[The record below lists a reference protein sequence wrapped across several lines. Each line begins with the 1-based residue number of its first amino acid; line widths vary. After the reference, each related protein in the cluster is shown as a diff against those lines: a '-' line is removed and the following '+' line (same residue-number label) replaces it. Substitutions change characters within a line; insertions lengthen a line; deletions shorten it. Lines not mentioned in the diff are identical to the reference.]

1 MATPNSPAQ
10 MQVPAASLLDL
21 CARNDHDDGTRRIT
35 ALGLPSALVAAAASC
50 AAAHGWRPDTLYL
63 GAWALAQSRWTGVD
77 AVEVEEW
84 PTSRRQR
91 VDGGAAQPTGAWLA
105 SIDAAR
111 TSAAALHRD
120 SAPAVAWGVGPASAS
135 AAPRLQLGLDAAAPR
150 LLLARNAG
158 LLDEA
163 TAAEVLE
170 AVAAI
175 AERLADPASWRMLSD
190 IPSLSPRQ
198 REQQRTQWNRPPM
211 PGDPTATVVSLFAR
225 QVAERPEATALTQGG
240 ESLSYAEL
248 DRRATRLASRLQA
261 AGAAP
266 GDVVG
271 VAIDRSILSVVAL
284 LAVLRT
290 GAAYLPLQSTL
301 PDERLAFMVGDA
313 GVHVIVSTTE
323 RADRLP
329 PCARVICAD
338 DPADTVAE
346 GVAVQVAPLA
356 QVAIDAD
363 ALACVIYT
371 SGSTGT
377 PKGTEVLH
385 RGIVRLVIGSDCI
398 ELSPAAVVLH
408 SVPLGLD
415 VSTAEIWGP
424 LLNGGNCVVH
434 DETMLTGPGL
444 ARSVA
449 AHGVTTAFIPV
460 ALFNTLVD
468 GDPMHLG
475 GLRQV
480 FIGGEAISVPH
491 VRRALAALP
500 DVRFVNAYGPTECT
514 TIATAYPIPASLPSA
529 AMTLPIGRPIAD
541 TTAFVTGPTLEL
553 LPAGLIGE
561 LCLGGRGVARGYVGR
576 PELTAERFVP
586 DPFAPAGRLYRTGD
600 RARLLPD
607 GQIDFLGRQDG
618 QIKIR
623 GHRIEIGEIEAALA
637 AQPGLS
643 ANCVV
648 GVKDASGN
656 ARLVAY
662 LVAKAD
668 APPWETLRSALA
680 AQLPEVM
687 VPTAHVWLNAL
698 PLNVNGKVDRRAL
711 PAPSAERPD
720 TAQPYEAPRGAIEQR
735 VADAFARALG
745 IDRVGRRDNFFALG
759 GDSLR
764 VLKVLADLQ
773 KDHTRPLA
781 PQLVFG
787 APTPLDLVAA
797 LAENNGTA
805 RPASRHARPAGGSDD
820 AIAVI
825 AMAGRFPGAA
835 NVEALWESLLA
846 GNESIRHFDEAE
858 LDPWVTP
865 ALRADP
871 AYVRARG
878 VIDDVDLFDA
888 AFFGISAR
896 EAELTDPQQRIFL
909 ELSWECLE
917 RAGYVP
923 DATPGTV
930 GVYGGMNNGTYL
942 QRHLLPRA
950 DLTDAVGEVMLT
962 VANEKDYV
970 ATRVAHRLDLT
981 GPAISIHTACSTSLV
996 AIAQAF
1002 DALRSGACDM
1012 ALAGGVS
1019 ITCPP
1024 RSGYLYQEGAM
1035 LSPDGHTRSFDA
1047 DARGTVFSDGAAV
1060 VLLKPLAR
1068 ALEDGDTV
1076 CAVLRGAAVNN
1087 DGAHKASF
1095 TAPSAAGQAAVIAAA
1110 LDSAGVSA
1118 RDISYV
1124 EAHGTA
1130 TPVGDPIEIE
1140 GLTRAFARDTA
1151 DTGFCAIGSLKSNVG
1166 HMVTAAGAAG
1176 LIKTVMALEAGRIP
1190 ATVNFARPHPGID
1203 FAVTPFRVA
1212 AAAIDWPRTARP
1224 RLAGVSSFG
1233 IGGTNAHVI
1242 VEEAPLRAPAET
1254 DASPQVLLLSAR
1266 TPAALAAAAE
1276 RLAAHL
1282 DAHPAAS
1289 LADVAYT
1296 LRVGRKAF
1304 AHRLAVVADSA
1315 AAASAALRAADAPQ
1329 RTAGSVP
1336 AWQHQGVLLFPGQ
1349 GAQYAGMGR
1358 TLHAAEPVFRAAF
1371 DEVLRAFDG
1380 VLDVDLRERMASDDP
1395 AALKPTAV
1403 TQPATFAFEYAM
1415 ARQLLATRLAPAALI
1430 GHSVGE
1436 FVAAVL
1442 AGVMPLADA
1451 ARLVARRGALM
1462 QALPAGAMLSVRM
1475 PAEQLLA
1482 RLPPGLSLAA
1492 DNAPMACVA
1501 AGPAEGIAQLQV
1513 ALEAEGIAV
1522 RRLQTSHAFH
1532 SSMMAAAVAPFEALV
1547 REARL
1552 SAPRLPIYSTLT
1564 GRLLTAEE
1572 AVDPGYWARHLREPV
1587 RFAGA
1592 VQAALG
1598 ELDHPLFVEV
1608 GPRNTLATLVR
1619 QQATRQRPVQAV
1631 STGSERSGD
1640 ERHAW
1645 RLALARLWTLGA
1657 ELDLGLLDTRA
1668 RPRRVRLPTYPFER
1682 KRFWID
1688 APARNAVQP
1697 VEAAAALIGTIAQPV
1712 FSGTDA
1718 AADAAPS
1725 PKRAASDARL
1735 RRLLESITG
1744 LEAAQVDGG
1753 TPFVELGLDS
1763 LALAQLAVQ
1772 VQKTFGVALS
1782 FRQLMEGHRS
1792 IDALAAFIDGPQPT
1806 TGTPTMPSTNEP
1818 AARLPVA
1825 ATPAAFSGFTL
1836 PASAAVPAPSAPP
1849 ARPAA
1854 LTARQSIRLQA
1865 FVQRYLARTPSGRAP
1880 ADGATPGLRELER
1893 PIAIDRTEGARLHDA
1908 DGNGYVDT
1916 FNHHGDA
1923 LFGWRPAF
1931 VDEAIR
1937 TQLAPEGARST
1948 PALAAEVAQR
1958 ICALTGFDRALLC
1971 GSASDAVA
1979 KALQIARALT
1989 GRNRVA
1995 VFAGAAHTDS
2005 GPHDVLGHGAPGA
2018 LEVLRAHAGE
2028 FAAVLIE
2035 PVQALHPERPPREFL
2050 QALRAITAASGTL
2063 LVVDEV
2069 MGGFRADRGGVQ
2081 ALCGVRADLAVYGGV
2096 AGGGFALGAIAATSA
2111 HRDAIEAAADAHR
2124 PGMSP
2129 LALAAARAVLA
2140 RLHED
2145 NNALPARLTRRTAE
2159 FADTLNAFC
2168 RRVGAPIEIRHF
2180 ASLWRVAWLAQHPLQ
2195 SLLFP
2200 MMRGRGVHIVDDGP
2214 CFLTAAH
2221 SPEDIAAMASAFQ
2234 AAVAEM
2240 QEAEFLP
2247 GRTTTALSFDAA
2259 KPPVPHARLGRDKD
2273 MQPAWFVPDPAA
2285 PGKYMKFQA

>member
-1 MATPNSPAQ
+1 MANHTPPEQTQA
-10 MQVPAASLLDL
+10 PAASLLDL
-21 CARNDHDDGTRRIT
+21 LAGVDAGTEARRFAH
-35 ALGLPSALVAAAASC
+35 LPLTSFQAISC
-50 AAAHGWRPDTLYL
+50 AAAQGWRADTIFLA
-63 GAWALAQSRWTGVD
+63 AWALAQSRWTGNPLQVVD
-77 AVEVEEW
+77 AW
-84 PTSRRQR
+84 PVAHRQTI
-91 VDGGAAQPTGAWLA
+91 DCNLGHSTGDWLA
-105 SIDAAR
+105 AIDAAR
-111 TSAAALHRD
+111 R
-120 SAPAVAWGVGPASAS
+120 APSEPSTDAGAPPAIAWGLGMPADR
-135 AAPRLQLGLDAAAPR
+135 AAPRLQLGLDDAAAAPR
-150 LLLARNAG
+150 LVLSHEAG

-163 TAAEVLE
+163 TAAELLE

-175 AERLADPASWRMLSD
+175 AERLADSAAWRTLGD
-190 IPSLSPRQ
+190 IPSLSAR
-198 REQQRTQWNRPPM
+198 QRTQQLTAWNRPPTAV
-211 PGDPTATVVSLFAR
+211 DPASTVVSLFAR
-225 QVAERPEATALTQGG
+225 QVAARPDAIALAQGDER
-240 ESLSYAEL
+240 LSYAEL
-248 DRRATRLASRLQA
+248 DRRAARLAARLQA
-261 AGAAP
+261 AGAVP
-266 GDVVG
+266 GSVVG
-271 VAIDRSILSVVAL
+271 VAIDRSTLSVVAL

-290 GAAYLPLQSTL
+290 GAAYLPLQSNL
-301 PDERLAFMVGDA
+301 PAERLAFMVGDA
-313 GVHVIVSTTE
+313 GVAVIVSTAA

-329 PCARVICAD
+329 SGPRVVCAD
-338 DPADTVAE
+338 ADDAAAATVL
-346 GVAVQVAPLA
+346 QP
-356 QVAIDAD
+356 VAIDAES
-363 ALACVIYT
+363 LAYVIYT

-377 PKGTEVLH
+377 PKGTEIRH
-385 RGIVRLVIGSDCI
+385 GGIVRLVVGSDTI
-398 ELSPAAVVLH
+398 DLSPESVVMH

-424 LLNGGNCVVH
+424 LLNGGCCVVH
-434 DETMLTGPGL
+434 DEDMLTGPGL
-444 ARSVA
+444 ARTVA
-449 AHGVTTAFIPV
+449 AHGVRTVFVPV

-468 GDPMHLG
+468 GDPMHLA

-491 VRRALAALP
+491 VRRAMAALP
-500 DVRFVNAYGPTECT
+500 DVQFVNAYGPTECT
-514 TIATAYPIPASLPSA
+514 TIATAYPIPAALPA
-529 AMTLPIGRPIAD
+529 TAMTLPIGRPIAD

-576 PELTAERFVP
+576 PGLTAERFVA
-586 DPFAPAGRLYRTGD
+586 DPFAAAGRLYRTGD

-607 GQIDFLGRQDG
+607 GLIDFLGRQDG

-648 GVKDASGN
+648 GVKDASGS

-668 APPWETLRSALA
+668 APSWETLRSALA
-680 AQLPEVM
+680 SQLPEVM
-687 VPTAHVWLNAL
+687 VPTAHVWLDAL

-711 PAPSAERPD
+711 PTPSAERPD

-773 KDHTRPLA
+773 KDHAQSLA

-787 APTPLDLVAA
+787 APTPMDLVAA
-797 LAENNGTA
+797 LAAAPAGALA
-805 RPASRHARPAGGSDD
+805 RRTRPAGAGDD

-835 NVEALWESLLA
+835 DVEALWENLLA
-846 GNESIRHFDEAE
+846 GKESIRRFDDAE

-878 VIDDVDLFDA
+878 VVDDVDLFDA
-888 AFFGISAR
+888 AFFGIGAR
-896 EAELTDPQQRIFL
+896 EAELTDPQQRLFL

-917 RAGYVP
+917 RAGYAP
-923 DATPGTV
+923 DAAPGTV

-942 QRHLLPRA
+942 QRHLLPRP

-970 ATRVAHRLDLT
+970 ATRVAHRLNLT

-1035 LSPDGHTRSFDA
+1035 LSPDGRTRSFDA

-1068 ALEDGDTV
+1068 ALADGDTV

-1190 ATVNFARPHPGID
+1190 ATVNFARPHPDID
-1203 FAVTPFRVA
+1203 FDASPFRVA
-1212 AAAIDWPRTARP
+1212 AAAIDWPRSARP

-1242 VEEAPLRAPAET
+1242 VEEAPLRTPS
-1254 DASPQVLLLSAR
+1254 DADANAQVLLLSAR
-1266 TPAALAAAAE
+1266 TPAALAAAAA

-1282 DAHPAAS
+1282 DAHPTES

-1304 AHRLAVVADSA
+1304 VHRLGVVADSA
-1315 AAASAALRAADAPQ
+1315 AAASAALRTADAPE
-1329 RTAGSVP
+1329 RTGGSLP
-1336 AWQHQGVLLFPGQ
+1336 GWQHQGVLLFPGQ
-1349 GAQYAGMGR
+1349 GAQYPGMGR

-1395 AALKPTAV
+1395 AALAPTAV

-1442 AGVMPLADA
+1442 AGVMSLADA

-1475 PAEQLLA
+1475 PAAQLLA
-1482 RLPPGLSLAA
+1482 RLPDGLSLAA

-1501 AGPAEGIAQLQV
+1501 AGPAEGIAQLQA

-1572 AVDPGYWARHLREPV
+1572 ATDPGYWARHLREPV

-1592 VQAALG
+1592 LQAALDA
-1598 ELDHPLFVEV
+1598 LAHPLFVEV

-1631 STGSERSGD
+1631 STGCERSGD
-1640 ERHAW
+1640 EGRAW
-1645 RLALARLWTLGA
+1645 RMALGRLWTLGA
-1657 ELDLGLLDTRA
+1657 EVDLGVLDTRA
-1668 RPRRVRLPTYPFER
+1668 HARRVRLPTYPFER

-1688 APARNAVQP
+1688 ALVRSALQPAVVAP
-1697 VEAAAALIGTIAQPV
+1697 AALAAAGTAQPV
-1712 FSGTDA
+1712 
-1718 AADAAPS
+1718 PS
-1725 PKRAASDARL
+1725 DTTAFASDVAQGRATLDARL
-1735 RRLLESITG
+1735 RNLLASITG
-1744 LEAAQVDGG
+1744 LEMAQVDGG
-1753 TPFVELGLDS
+1753 TPFIELGLDS
-1763 LALAQLAVQ
+1763 LALAQVAVQ
-1772 VQKTFGVALS
+1772 VKKQFDVDLS
-1782 FRQLMEGHRS
+1782 FRQLMESHR
-1792 IDALAAFIDGPQPT
+1792 
-1806 TGTPTMPSTNEP
+1806 
-1818 AARLPVA
+1818 
-1825 ATPAAFSGFTL
+1825 
-1836 PASAAVPAPSAPP
+1836 
-1849 ARPAA
+1849 
-1854 LTARQSIRLQA
+1854 
-1865 FVQRYLARTPSGRAP
+1865 
-1880 ADGATPGLRELER
+1880 
-1893 PIAIDRTEGARLHDA
+1893 
-1908 DGNGYVDT
+1908 
-1916 FNHHGDA
+1916 
-1923 LFGWRPAF
+1923 
-1931 VDEAIR
+1931 
-1937 TQLAPEGARST
+1937 
-1948 PALAAEVAQR
+1948 
-1958 ICALTGFDRALLC
+1958 
-1971 GSASDAVA
+1971 
-1979 KALQIARALT
+1979 
-1989 GRNRVA
+1989 
-1995 VFAGAAHTDS
+1995 
-2005 GPHDVLGHGAPGA
+2005 
-2018 LEVLRAHAGE
+2018 
-2028 FAAVLIE
+2028 
-2035 PVQALHPERPPREFL
+2035 
-2050 QALRAITAASGTL
+2050 
-2063 LVVDEV
+2063 
-2069 MGGFRADRGGVQ
+2069 
-2081 ALCGVRADLAVYGGV
+2081 
-2096 AGGGFALGAIAATSA
+2096 
-2111 HRDAIEAAADAHR
+2111 
-2124 PGMSP
+2124 
-2129 LALAAARAVLA
+2129 
-2140 RLHED
+2140 
-2145 NNALPARLTRRTAE
+2145 
-2159 FADTLNAFC
+2159 
-2168 RRVGAPIEIRHF
+2168 
-2180 ASLWRVAWLAQHPLQ
+2180 
-2195 SLLFP
+2195 
-2200 MMRGRGVHIVDDGP
+2200 
-2214 CFLTAAH
+2214 
-2221 SPEDIAAMASAFQ
+2221 
-2234 AAVAEM
+2234 
-2240 QEAEFLP
+2240 
-2247 GRTTTALSFDAA
+2247 
-2259 KPPVPHARLGRDKD
+2259 
-2273 MQPAWFVPDPAA
+2273 
-2285 PGKYMKFQA
+2285 